1 MVRSRAEVRET
12 LEAGE
17 VELVDQETVLEY
29 RKDLRR
35 VMEYGSVMERRGVMK
50 SFIQQVEREESHV
63 TVHYVLPLPP
73 EKVPDLQPGVL
84 DTVLVGGPRRTDL
97 SLSQK
102 DICRQLR
109 SATKSDARWRG
120 E

>member
-1 MVRSRAEVRET
+1 MVRSRGEVRET

-84 DTVLVGGPRRTDL
+84 DTGLPFTEDTTEPFSGISCTFFPGIKL
-97 SLSQK
+97 SSGMGTL
-102 DICRQLR
+102 
-109 SATKSDARWRG
+109 
-120 E
+120 

>member
-84 DTVLVGGPRRTDL
+84 DTVLVGGFEGTV
-97 SLSQK
+97 
-102 DICRQLR
+102 R
-109 SATKSDARWRG
+109 STIFELAVIL
-120 E
+120 